1 MAAGKYDI
9 TIEQGSTFELS
20 ITYKNPSGIAFD
32 MLSTVNGYTV
42 RTKIK
47 DSSDGSDILSVTAV
61 YNTADTPASNFN
73 SNTSVIQL
81 DGTGIGQNTNKSPNI
96 RLVIPPV
103 VTDSFSFE
111 RGVYDIEVENSSGS
125 VERILEGRVK
135 LSKAIT
141 R

>member
-9 TIEQGSTFELS
+9 TIEQGATFELS
-20 ITYKNPSGIAFD
+20 ITYKNPSGVAFD
-32 MLSTVNGYTV
+32 MLSTVSGYTV

-47 DSSDGSDILSVTAV
+47 DSSDGTDILSVSAV
-61 YNTADTPASNFN
+61 YNTADTPNSNFN
-73 SNTSVIQL
+73 SGVAVIQL
-81 DGTGIGQNTNKSPNI
+81 DGTGIGENTNKSPNI
-96 RLVIPPV
+96 RLVIPPS
-103 VTDSFSFE
+103 VTDAFTFE

-141 R
+141 K